1 MSEKISA
8 IQIYRLLPGTN
19 CRKCGTT
26 CMGFAVKLIQ
36 REAKIEE
43 CTPLVEDPK
52 YGEKLSK
59 LRELLKPLMEALE
72 TLIEID
78 TDKCIGCGNCIIACP
93 ANVSIEP
100 QVAKGVNPR
109 SKDVVFTVENGRIK
123 VLNIQKC
130 RRYPPSRMNCRIC
143 ELVCYSNAIKIVG

>member
-36 REAKIEE
+36 REAEIEE
-43 CTPLVEDPK
+43 CTPLIEDPK
-52 YGEKLSK
+52 YSEKLSK
-59 LRELLKPLMEALE
+59 LKELLKPLMEALE
-72 TLIEID
+72 TLVEID
-78 TDKCIGCGNCIIACP
+78 TDKCIGCGNCVIACP

-100 QVAKGVNPR
+100 QAAKGVNPR
-109 SKDVVFTVENGRIK
+109 SKDVVFTVENGKIK